1 MDFLVN
7 ATTSWQSQQLII
19 IPATVFLLIGTILY
33 HNKKFSYWKRVNVD
47 GPKPIPIFGNLL
59 SFLFGNRLEIENGF
73 VQKYGKIYGFYRG
86 SKPVLAVADADVLR
100 QICIKDFDTF
110 QNHHLFDHLN
120 FYQKSFIFFAKGG
133 HWKRVRALMSP
144 TFTSGKIKKMF
155 KFLDGC
161 TEDLIGIMRTS
172 LVKEGGIINA
182 KEVYSQYTM
191 DAIATCCYG
200 IKLGNEK
207 PSADM
212 KQATSKRDDFVR
224 NAMDMFVANPLRV
237 FAPLLI
243 PEIVLKKLNFSE
255 LAQSAF
261 DPMGKRVAALIKTR
275 RESEK
280 KFEDYLQLLIEAGA
294 DGKLELPDS
303 DDNGES
309 HHAALDRE
317 TIINQHSRLVEDVM
331 AESEKSKLSLTDE
344 EVISNAMLIMVVGLE
359 TTATLLTNC
368 TYALAFHPEIQDKLY
383 RELMKIVE
391 FNEDKDR
398 HSFDYDTLSS
408 CQYLDCV
415 VSETLRSM
423 PPALISDRVSESDYK
438 IEKYNL
444 SLPKGSEVQIAIHA
458 IHNSP
463 DYWHKP
469 EKFDPDRFM
478 PGNKE
483 NIVPGSYCPFG
494 LGPRHCLGMRFSL
507 TESKLGIAKTL
518 MNFRLEPAPGTS
530 YPPEPTRFSIGL
542 SNYRRPVVRLVLR
555 R

>member
-7 ATTSWQSQQLII
+7 FITSWLSQQLII
-19 IPATVFLLIGTILY
+19 IPTTVFLLVGALLY
-33 HNKKFSYWKRVNVD
+33 HNKKFSYWKRINVG

-59 SFLFGNRLEIENGF
+59 SFFFGNRLEIESGY

-110 QNHHLFDHLN
+110 PNHHLFDHLN
-120 FYQKSFIFFAKGG
+120 FYQESFIFFSKDN

-144 TFTSGKIKKMF
+144 TFASGKIKKMF
-155 KFLDGC
+155 KFLDDC
-161 TEDLIGIMRTS
+161 AEDLIGGMRNS
-172 LVKEGGIINA
+172 LIKEGGIINT
-182 KEVYSQYTM
+182 KEVYSHYTM

-200 IKLGNEK
+200 IKLANEK
-207 PSADM
+207 PGADA
-212 KQATSKRDDFVR
+212 KHATSKREDFVR
-224 NAMDMFVANPLRV
+224 NAMDMFAANPLRI

-243 PEIVLKKLNFSE
+243 PEIVLRKLNFSQ
-255 LAQSAF
+255 LAQSTF
-261 DPMGKRVAALIKTR
+261 DPMGRRVAALIKTR
-275 RESEK
+275 RESAK

-294 DGKLELPDS
+294 DGKLELPGS

-309 HHAALDRE
+309 HDAAIDRE
-317 TIINQHSRLVEDVM
+317 TVDQHSKLVEDVM
-331 AESEKSKLSLTDE
+331 AESSKSKLSLTDE

-368 TYALAFHPEIQDKLY
+368 TYALAFHHEIQDRLH

-398 HSFDYDTLSS
+398 YYFDYDSLSS
-408 CQYLDCV
+408 CLYLDCV
-415 VSETLRSM
+415 ISETLRSM
-423 PPALISDRVSESDYK
+423 PPALISDRVSVSDYN

-444 SLPKGSEVQIAIHA
+444 SLPKGSQIQIAIHA

-463 DYWHKP
+463 DYWNEP
-469 EKFDPDRFM
+469 EKFDPCRFM

-507 TESKLGIAKTL
+507 TESKLALAKTL
-518 MNFRLEPAPGTS
+518 MNFRIEPVPGTS
-530 YPPEPTRFSIGL
+530 YPPEPTTFNIGL
-542 SNYRRPVVRLVLR
+542 SNYKRPVVKLVPR